1 MTLVKVSYQR
11 NLYFYQ
17 PCLSLLWS
25 QTLQCFLVSPI
36 IQTAHNWSGEV
47 QCIMGVVGPTE
58 NRSPFSVFFLF
69 CFQRYVSLLP
79 SFIQGHLSIGEILS
93 SSRVHNGIADTLMS
107 SRFNIVL
114 LSIIKLHK
122 GRILLLTNLDDDWR
136 SRFDKMSLYF
146 KTFHKTQDRT
156 SENLLSTSLTR
167 MLYSA
172 RTRLWYLKRSKG
184 CVRNYRRIATPGG
197 NQERAMKNG
206 SANTER
212 RKGRS
217 PPTICVIFFFHFATL
232 RAFQSTSHF
241 LFF

>member
-1 MTLVKVSYQR
+1 MIS
-11 NLYFYQ
+11 
-17 PCLSLLWS
+17 
-25 QTLQCFLVSPI
+25 TLQHFLVSPI

-79 SFIQGHLSIGEILS
+79 SFIQGHLSICEILS

-122 GRILLLTNLDDDWR
+122 GRLLLLTNLDDDWR
-136 SRFDKMSLYF
+136 SRFDKMSLSF
-146 KTFHKTQDRT
+146 KTLHKTQDRT

-241 LFF
+241 LFY

>member
-1 MTLVKVSYQR
+1 MIS
-11 NLYFYQ
+11 
-17 PCLSLLWS
+17 
-25 QTLQCFLVSPI
+25 TLQRFLVSPI

-58 NRSPFSVFFLF
+58 NRGPFSVFFLF

-184 CVRNYRRIATPGG
+184 RELQENRDPGRKSGEG
-197 NQERAMKNG
+197 NEKWVSKYGEEKRKKSSNDLC
-206 SANTER
+206 NLLFPFCDTE
-212 RKGRS
+212 GIS
-217 PPTICVIFFFHFATL
+217 IYLTL
-232 RAFQSTSHF
+232 SF
-241 LFF
+241 LLSQVKWI